1 MMVHK
6 TDGVARGV
14 PTGEGFT
21 LIEVAIAT
29 AIIAIGVVALVVSV
43 GSGTRANQ
51 AGTEL
56 TQAVFLA
63 QEIREW
69 TLRLPYIDP
78 DVADQSNPPGPDGS
92 DPQVFVDDLD
102 DLLNVTYSPPRDGR
116 GIAIADMPGWSETIT
131 LTYRNPDNLSQIVS
145 GRTDVVRVGVE
156 VFHNSRPVFS
166 TGWIVARR

>member
-51 AGTEL
+51 GGTEL

-69 TLRLPYIDP
+69 TLRLP
-78 DVADQSNPPGPDGS
+78 
-92 DPQVFVDDLD
+92 
-102 DLLNVTYSPPRDGR
+102 
-116 GIAIADMPGWSETIT
+116 
-131 LTYRNPDNLSQIVS
+131 
-145 GRTDVVRVGVE
+145 
-156 VFHNSRPVFS
+156 
-166 TGWIVARR
+166 